1 MKSIQKYKRSEID
14 INNLFQSKDLFEN
27 KHLKTFA
34 LTKSKSEEKI
44 DKCIL
49 FDSKNT
55 YSRKRQNS
63 HSAELDSRLSH

>member
-1 MKSIQKYKRSEID
+1 MKSIQKFKRSEID
-14 INNLFQSKDLFEN
+14 INNLFHSKDLFEN

-44 DKCIL
+44 DKRIL